1 MSRVTRGRSA
11 LLSILAVSAWMALP
25 PAGVAQ
31 QPAASSTPADPAAAS
46 AAAQAKR
53 GRLLYLQCRAC
64 HELRPAG
71 AALVGPHLGDLLGR
85 KVAAVEG
92 FAYSAA
98 LRGQAFAWD
107 RARLDA
113 WLAAPGKVVPGNT
126 MAFAGIPSAEDRA
139 SLIAYLE
146 SATRAA
152 TPTP

>member
-1 MSRVTRGRSA
+1 
-11 LLSILAVSAWMALP
+11 MA
-25 PAGVAQ
+25 
-31 QPAASSTPADPAAAS
+31 
-46 AAAQAKR
+46 
-53 GRLLYLQCRAC
+53 
-64 HELRPAG
+64 
-71 AALVGPHLGDLLGR
+71 GPHLGDLLGR

-126 MAFAGIPSAEDRA
+126 MAFAGIASAEDRA
-139 SLIAYLE
+139 ALIAYLE

>member
-1 MSRVTRGRSA
+1 
-11 LLSILAVSAWMALP
+11 MALP

-31 QPAASSTPADPAAAS
+31 QPAASSTPADPAAA
-46 AAAQAKR
+46 AAVQAKR

-64 HELRPAG
+64 HELQPAG
-71 AALVGPHLGDLLGR
+71 AALAGPHLGDLMGR

-126 MAFAGIPSAEDRA
+126 MAFAGIASAEDRA
-139 SLIAYLE
+139 ALIAYLE